1 MCIRYFGFFLL
12 ICFPGVLHG
21 NAQSAAL
28 SCSAPKL
35 DDGYFVPE
43 GDAYAH
49 ETKLVYACDEGYKP
63 VVDGWW
69 AESTCQNGKWSHEPL
84 CIDENACFMP
94 DIRNGKHK
102 QEEKGW
108 YADGSVM
115 EITCDK
121 GYEIKRRNATPTCR
135 NGKWI
140 SESVC
145 KKSRQACGEPP
156 KVSHAVVI
164 NQGYQDVFAED
175 SEVQYECEDGFT
187 AETDTKT
194 IICRAGTWT
203 AAPTCSR
210 ERIYSTTTDKCGR
223 PPTVPGGEIVE
234 ANKLFLKYQCNSFY
248 KQLGHP
254 NVVCYSD
261 GTWSKLPTCKANFCV
276 VDTAEYPYLVSDGI
290 KYIADRQNMRFDCVK
305 LPKWYFQHYSV
316 GYCTA
321 RTIHFTECCNFTE
334 HTLGMCTTPA

>member
-210 ERIYSTTTDKCGR
+210 ERIYSTTSKS
-223 PPTVPGGEIVE
+223 VHSFL
-234 ANKLFLKYQCNSFY
+234 LFFPSHIRLIFQLVRIFEQVILEGKYFRSSCVFSSIAEQLI
-248 KQLGHP
+248 KQLNGLWL
-254 NVVCYSD
+254 S
-261 GTWSKLPTCKANFCV
+261 SLS
-276 VDTAEYPYLVSDGI
+276 E
-290 KYIADRQNMRFDCVK
+290 
-305 LPKWYFQHYSV
+305 
-316 GYCTA
+316 
-321 RTIHFTECCNFTE
+321 
-334 HTLGMCTTPA
+334 